1 MWPAAIGIGW
11 ERRTGIGVGGSVR
24 IGRHAGVLTHIWLMA
39 TREGNETAMDESTR
53 VWPGIP
59 MPSLL
64 SDAAPAFR
72 NHDPQTSGEA
82 GPIYS
87 EAERAAAKADVDEPI
102 ADYARQLWHTLKATV
117 RYLRDDVARGGS
129 GPLLAE
135 RASMLKTDEQWQA
148 WATICGSALSM
159 LAGSAGDQGYGEQEA
174 RLEYQNNFVY
184 RAG

>member
-1 MWPAAIGIGW
+1 
-11 ERRTGIGVGGSVR
+11 
-24 IGRHAGVLTHIWLMA
+24 
-39 TREGNETAMDESTR
+39 MDESTR

-159 LAGSAGDQGYGEQEA
+159 LAGPAGDQGYGEQEA

-184 RAG
+184 RSG